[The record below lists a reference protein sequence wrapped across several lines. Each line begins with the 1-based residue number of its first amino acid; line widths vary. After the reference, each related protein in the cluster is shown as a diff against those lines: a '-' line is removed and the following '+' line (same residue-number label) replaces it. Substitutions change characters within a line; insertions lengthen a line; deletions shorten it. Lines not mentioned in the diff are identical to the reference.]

1 MVEGHALGAA
11 SDTQS
16 SGRQEA
22 FAFVSPNPLFLTP
35 RTAPEEGFTYP
46 VDCFVD
52 ELRHLIIGWMLP
64 QGLVDPTHTVTYAGL
79 NTRRVT

>member
-22 FAFVSPNPLFLTP
+22 FAFGSPNPLFLTP
-35 RTAPEEGFTYP
+35 SYCARGKVHVP
-46 VDCFVD
+46 CRLFVD
-52 ELRHLIIGWMLP
+52 ELRHLMIGWMLP